1 MIYSETSIFDE
12 TFDCDSMEVG
22 DSFHMNGTC
31 YQVERKFSEGPF
43 MAFTKD
49 AETIFIVSAE
59 NNGQIFYQVCIW
71 SGDWEGCHP
80 VSASIEGA
88 LFSELARLNEI
99 TDRYE
104 AIELGKGN
112 V

>member
-1 MIYSETSIFDE
+1 MIYSETAIFDE

-31 YQVERKFSEGPF
+31 YKVERKFNDGPF

-49 AETIFIVSAE
+49 AETLFIVSAE
-59 NNGQIFYQVCIW
+59 NNGQTFYQVCVW
-71 SGDWEGCHP
+71 SVDWEGCHP
-80 VSASIEGA
+80 VSDSVEGA

-99 TDRYE
+99 ME
-104 AIELGKGN
+104 QG
-112 V
+112 